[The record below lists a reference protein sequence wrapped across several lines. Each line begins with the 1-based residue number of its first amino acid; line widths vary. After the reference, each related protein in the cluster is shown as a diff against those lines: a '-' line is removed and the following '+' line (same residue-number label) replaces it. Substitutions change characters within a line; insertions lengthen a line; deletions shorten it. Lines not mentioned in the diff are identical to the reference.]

1 MRRPTTVSTEQ
12 LEHPLASA
20 IVQGKPRS
28 EQEPSERTFVQAK
41 SGALQGRTNVGHFN
55 L

>member
-1 MRRPTTVSTEQ
+1 MRRPTTVSTKQ
-12 LEHPLASA
+12 LEHPLAST

-41 SGALQGRTNVGHFN
+41 SYALQRHTNLGRFN

>member
-1 MRRPTTVSTEQ
+1 MRRPTTVSTKQ

-20 IVQGKPRS
+20 IVQGKARS
-28 EQEPSERTFVQAK
+28 EQEQSERTLVHAK
-41 SGALQGRTNVGHFN
+41 SSALQRRTNLVYFN